1 MKKIREL
8 FRSTGGV
15 HPPYRK
21 HATAALPI
29 EVMPV
34 PERLCLSL
42 AQHLGAPSKPMVKK
56 GDAVLKGQPVGEP
69 TGYVSSWVHA
79 PVAGVVKAV
88 EERPTVSGRAASV
101 IEIEPSGE
109 DRLHESCRPAADW
122 ISLSSKQ
129 LVEVIARA
137 GIIGM
142 GGAGFPTHVKLS
154 PPPGKT
160 IDTLIINGAE
170 CEPYLTADHRLMVE
184 QAQRIWDGAGIIR
197 KILGAKD
204 VKVCIEDNKPD
215 AVEAMQG
222 VMNNGD
228 GDVELVVLK
237 TEYPQGAEKQ
247 LIYAATGRE
256 VPSGG
261 LPMDVGA
268 LVENVGTAAAI
279 RDAIMA
285 GIPLVRRVVTVTGD
299 SIRAPK
305 NILALVG
312 TTLQDLVD
320 FCGGTTRVPAKIICG
335 GPMMGIALASLEPG
349 MNKTTSG
356 LVLLAPATIAWFT
369 SMPCIA
375 CGRCVTACPMR
386 LMPGTLSEFVEAENY
401 TAAETNDVI
410 DCMECGACAFECPAH
425 RPLVQHMK
433 LGKAIVAAMRKA
445 PALAQESSAG
455 SQAAG
460 HKTEPREQIS
470 RG

>member
-1 MKKIREL
+1 M
-8 FRSTGGV
+8 GCA

-21 HATAALPI
+21 HATASSPI

-34 PERLCLSL
+34 PRRLCLSL
-42 AQHLGAPSKPMVKK
+42 AQHLGAPSKSMVKK
-56 GDAVLKGQPVGEP
+56 GDAVLRGQPVGEA
-69 TGYVSSWVHA
+69 TGYVSSWVHS

-88 EERPTVSGRAASV
+88 EEMPTVSGRTATV

-109 DRLHESCRPAADW
+109 DRLHESCKPAPDW
-122 ISLSSKQ
+122 NSLSAKQ
-129 LVEVIARA
+129 LVELVARA

-154 PPPGKT
+154 PPSGKT

-184 QAQRIWDGAGIIR
+184 QAWNIWEGATIIR
-197 KILGAKD
+197 KILGAKA
-204 VKVCIEDNKPD
+204 VKVAVEDNKPD
-215 AVEAMQG
+215 AIEAMQK
-222 VMNNGD
+222 VMSNAD
-228 GDVELVVLK
+228 GDADMVVLK

-247 LIYAATGRE
+247 LIYAVTGRE

-268 LVENVGTAAAI
+268 LVENVATAAAI
-279 RDAIMA
+279 SNAIVA
-285 GIPLVRRVVTVTGD
+285 GIPLTRRVVTVTGD
-299 SIRAPK
+299 CVRTPK
-305 NILALVG
+305 NILASMG

-320 FCGGTTRVPAKIICG
+320 FCGGITREPGKIICG

-356 LVLLAPATIAWFT
+356 LVLLAPSDIVSFT

-375 CGRCVTACPMR
+375 CGRCVIVCPMR
-386 LMPGTLSEFVEAENY
+386 LMPCTLSECIEAENY
-401 TAAETNDVI
+401 AAAEANDVM
-410 DCMECGACAFECPAH
+410 DCIECGSCAFECPAH

-433 LGKAIVAAMRKA
+433 QGKTRVTTMRKA
-445 PALAQESSAG
+445 REAKGG
-455 SQAAG
+455 SQ
-460 HKTEPREQIS
+460 
-470 RG
+470 